1 MNIISKL
8 QPIIIIFS
16 AIVGLILG
24 KFISLGTSSAS
35 YVELFLMLLL
45 FMLFISVDFASLK
58 KSFFNVRY
66 TVISLFIN
74 FIITPVLAYVLGKL
88 FFEGAFDIRI
98 GLLILLVTP
107 CTDWYLVFTGLS
119 KGNVE
124 LNLSILPLNLL
135 LQIVLLPVYLT
146 LFFGNASTIQT
157 TNMLWSILFVVCIP
171 FIASII
177 YKIFTKNK
185 IKLQKYVAEQ
195 SDNLQLIFL
204 CLAVLF
210 MFMAQGESI
219 LKNPLLVVHLLM
231 PLLCFFVIIFIIAQ
245 IAGRLL
251 HFNKQDIIALNFT
264 TLARNS
270 PLALAIAVTTF
281 PDQPFISLVLV
292 VGSLIELPTLSVI
305 SAILLRWG
313 RGESSAESNQSTR

>member
-1 MNIISKL
+1 MNIINKL

-16 AIVGLILG
+16 AILGLCVG
-24 KFISLGTSSAS
+24 KFISLGSSSAS

-45 FMLFISVDFASLK
+45 FILFISVDFASLK
-58 KSFFNVRY
+58 KSFLNIRY
-66 TVISLFIN
+66 TITSLCIN
-74 FIITPVLAYVLGKL
+74 FIITPILAYMIGTL
-88 FFEGAFDIRI
+88 FFNNVLDIRI
-98 GLLILLVTP
+98 GLLMLLVTP

-146 LFFGNASTIQT
+146 FFFGNEV
-157 TNMLWSILFVVCIP
+157 NMDTMNILWSILYVICIP
-171 FIASII
+171 FVASII
-177 YKIFTKNK
+177 YKICTRKH
-185 IKLQKYVAEQ
+185 IKLQEKVAEQ
-195 SDNLQLIFL
+195 GDNLQLIFL
-204 CLAVLF
+204 CLAVMF
-210 MFMAQGESI
+210 MFMTQGESI
-219 LKNPLLVVHLLM
+219 VANPLLIVHLFM

-313 RGESSAESNQSTR
+313 RG